1 MSTYSYASGHLL
13 AFLLIM
19 VIGFFVC
26 LWPYAIIFSRAG
38 HSKWLVVLMLVPIVN
53 IILLWWFANTKWTV
67 AQQA

>member
-1 MSTYSYASGHLL
+1 MSSYASSHLL
-13 AFLLIM
+13 LSLVVF
-19 VIGFFVC
+19 VIFFFVF

-67 AQQA
+67 APQS